1 MINKI
6 DFKNVLRFTLP
17 SIITMVFIC
26 ANVMVGGIFVS
37 NLINEKALSA
47 INIVIPVTSV
57 MLGIGLMLGTGGNA
71 ICAKLLGE
79 GEDQTAK
86 ENFTLFC
93 IVGVALGACFA
104 IILQL
109 NIDTIVTA
117 LGANENTYQY
127 CKDYIGLLSWFFPQ
141 LVLQVIFQNALIA
154 ANKPLVSLVAMI
166 LGGLSNTVLH
176 YVFIGIFEMGMM
188 GSALATGIGYTIPT
202 IIGIAYFMGKKNRI
216 LYFVKPKMN
225 LSVILQGCAN
235 GSSEMVT
242 NIATA
247 VTTFLFNR
255 AMLKIAGD
263 DGVAAITVI
272 LYSQLLINAV
282 LIGFT
287 LGIAPVISF
296 NFGNLNKENLRKL
309 FKVNTKI
316 IAIFSVLSL
325 LVALVLA
332 KPIVLIFTD
341 YGSNMYDLTL
351 EGLRIFSIGFLFTGM
366 NIFASGMFTAYS
378 NGKVSA
384 IISFVRTFVFITTSL
399 LVLPNIIGVTGVWV
413 AVPIA
418 EFLTLFMSIYF
429 FNKYK
434 KVYMYENRME

>member
-1 MINKI
+1 
-6 DFKNVLRFTLP
+6 
-17 SIITMVFIC
+17 
-26 ANVMVGGIFVS
+26 
-37 NLINEKALSA
+37 
-47 INIVIPVTSV
+47 
-57 MLGIGLMLGTGGNA
+57 
-71 ICAKLLGE
+71 
-79 GEDQTAK
+79 
-86 ENFTLFC
+86 
-93 IVGVALGACFA
+93 
-104 IILQL
+104 
-109 NIDTIVTA
+109 
-117 LGANENTYQY
+117 
-127 CKDYIGLLSWFFPQ
+127 
-141 LVLQVIFQNALIA
+141 
-154 ANKPLVSLVAMI
+154 
-166 LGGLSNTVLH
+166 
-176 YVFIGIFEMGMM
+176 MGMM

-434 KVYMYENRME
+434 KVYMYENIIE